1 MPSPAYYA
9 EKRLTSLL
17 AKSEPIPA
25 YRGGPKTPEGKQRSS
40 LNAIRHGLT
49 GRLVLLPG
57 EDMDAYQKFAKE
69 YTDSLHPA
77 TPVERQFAQTAADDQ
92 WRINRIKSIE
102 DGMLGLGQAECVSHL
117 DTGHPEVD
125 NILAAAQTFRDNSR
139 AFVNLSI
146 YEQRLSRAVR
156 EALRQL
162 EELQTKREAKRK
174 VEMDD
179 AIRLKKLDEME
190 HRPHN
195 PAADQFVYSSAEI
208 AREEHLRDRREDA
221 IYAEK
226 VDFDRVNYYQRFY
239 ETTPPPFPKGFPKGD
254 KKAA

>member
-1 MPSPAYYA
+1 MPSPADYA

-17 AKSEPIPA
+17 TKSEPKPEPA

-40 LNAIRHGLT
+40 LNALRHGLT
-49 GRLVLLPG
+49 GCLIVLPG
-57 EDMDAYQKFAKE
+57 EDMDAYQKFARE
-69 YTDSLHPA
+69 YTDCLHPA
-77 TPVERQFAQTAADDQ
+77 TPVERQFAQTAADNQ

-102 DGMLGLGQAECVSHL
+102 DGMLGLGQSENISHL

-125 NILAAAQTFRDNSR
+125 NVLASAQTFRDNSR

-146 YEQRLSRAVR
+146 YEQRLSRAIR

-195 PAADQFVYSSAEI
+195 PAAGQFVYSSAEI
-208 AREEHLRDRREDA
+208 TREEHLRNRREDA
-221 IYAEK
+221 LCAEK
-226 VDFDRVNYYQRFY
+226 VDFDRIIYYQRFY
-239 ETTPPPFPKGFPKGD
+239 ETTPPPFPKGQKE
-254 KKAA
+254 AA